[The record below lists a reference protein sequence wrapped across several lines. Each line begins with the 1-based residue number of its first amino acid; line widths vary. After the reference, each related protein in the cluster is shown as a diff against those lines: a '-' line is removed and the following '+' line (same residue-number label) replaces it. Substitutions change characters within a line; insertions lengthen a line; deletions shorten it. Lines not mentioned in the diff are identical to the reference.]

1 MVSYYFDKNNGMALS
16 AWNGSSQLGDLISL
30 MTYYLIVI
38 SKQWPTYSSFFL
50 IAFYI
55 LICGIAVKFVIPNLL
70 KKE

>member
-38 SKQWPTYSSFFL
+38 SK
-50 IAFYI
+50 
-55 LICGIAVKFVIPNLL
+55 
-70 KKE
+70 